1 VNNKKRILLVD
12 DEESITRSLKLF
24 LDGTGQYEVRTEN
37 RGSLA
42 VQVAREF
49 RPDLIVLDL
58 VMPDADGGSI
68 AQDLGDDAELRD
80 VPIVFLT
87 AIVKEEEIGSQG
99 RHMSSGHTL
108 LAKPVGP
115 KVLISHIEE
124 RLVEKVV
131 Q

>member
-1 VNNKKRILLVD
+1 MNNKKRILLVD

-58 VMPDADGGSI
+58 VMAAP
-68 AQDLGDDAELRD
+68 LLRTSGTM
-80 VPIVFLT
+80 PSY
-87 AIVKEEEIGSQG
+87 EMY
-99 RHMSSGHTL
+99 RSS
-108 LAKPVGP
+108 
-115 KVLISHIEE
+115 S
-124 RLVEKVV
+124 
-131 Q
+131 